1 MIDEFRFEVAGFS
14 LPVFPT
20 YVYLNGF
27 GLGISGLAE
36 TIAGG
41 YDGLPPLSVYA
52 MIMLTIAQ
60 AFYLKGEVSIS
71 KEHFDMTITGAPQN
85 FDQIQMMGYL
95 SMNWSDGFISESID
109 IDKIV
114 GKEFEIPTNIE
125 SGRYKLKLEVNSV
138 NGLIYTSEFVD
149 LDGDVVS
156 VGKNKVIEFTNP
168 NQLNAPTNVK
178 LIPAGDGGLLLEAEV
193 EDRADGVICT
203 IYEQVIKGYKTVNGV
218 QQPEYGYRVVDG
230 IGGYIPAEKG
240 KISSV
245 LKGKVTLLDN
255 NGLPIEKDG
264 LTPGKAY
271 SVKLVAVSNSEDKPY
286 LPSEYTQ
293 TTDYVS
299 IPIPNPPVLDV
310 KIIQAGD
317 GKELIEKIDEST
329 GFKYF
334 KSVDQNLQLAY
345 TIINPD
351 ENDPKL
357 SSFETEIYIDDMLFD
372 KKIEN
377 NKTAGYKGYAY
388 FSLSDGEHYVRI
400 VSKNGY
406 GDKTVYST
414 KIAVDGTPPELKLD
428 KPKVGELIDVD
439 SGITISGRTEYGSQV
454 SISIDGGEEYVL
466 AINDVN
472 SDGSFEVTRPVTD
485 KTKLEYDV
493 RIKVVDNSGN
503 VTEAVV
509 KVNNAKMQ
517 NMKAIKLKHT
527 KSQGSSAVEIYAVA
541 LDGNGNEMFRIPK
554 ETLNW
559 QLYGDEDGSIYFDR
573 RHQENVILIPGDDE
587 EDYAVM
593 ASWEIREDFSLTD
606 VLMKSDITDDS
617 PEPGEE
623 PGSKGGSGKGKTGVI
638 VDDSIYRDVIAAFRN
653 EMSAKADI
661 WAASVY
667 PRINNNLNRQ
677 GFKVSIPMESLTQS
691 DYLVFA
697 RDPDTSMYE
706 STLEQGMKFVSDI
719 VQFQLLKHDNALP
732 GQYTVT
738 IPYDASKVTNTMKLS
753 VYAYNDQLGKW
764 IRVIDSTVNPLTRS
778 VTFTSQYYGRF
789 AVIEDSR
796 NAGFQ
801 DVNIDMWSASRINAL
816 TLAGIINGYYGK
828 DGLLYYAPKRDITRG
843 EFIKLLVASTGEE
856 LDSNADLSVFADA
869 GSVPDWVLPYIRK
882 AVEKGWVKGR
892 AANGKRYLDVNSP
905 ITREEA
911 FTLIYRALIN
921 EAPGNIERAG
931 FVDMDSVSDYAVDA
945 INYLASVN
953 IVSGDG
959 SRRVL
964 PKKNITRE
972 ETAKILY
979 ECIRLLAYKKR

>member
-1 MIDEFRFEVAGFS
+1 MRYFKALSRFIAILLIICIVTPAPVQAATGLTGEGDPVVDNTYLEVTVKKDGKGFGIYTKEGHPLKKTDNNKPLLYSGDDGFATSYTTIRIKHPDGSIKDYIYGNSYGFMGINSRFIEAPRAGSTSSSYYITSVWEVEKVAIRQTIELSTNAANGEAGYTVIRYEYTNNSGEDLEIGVRIMLDTQIADNDGGYFFVESNLDAVSVEKVYSGDNVPSSFRVQDKVTIPSTIAYGSVSGDNIRKPDAVQVGHWFS
-14 LPVFPT
+14 LANTLWDFTPNT
-20 YVYLNGF
+20 
-27 GLGISGLAE
+27 
-36 TIAGG
+36 
-41 YDGLPPLSVYA
+41 
-52 MIMLTIAQ
+52 
-60 AFYLKGEVSIS
+60 SI
-71 KEHFDMTITGAPQN
+71 N
-85 FDQIQMMGYL
+85 
-95 SMNWSDGFISESID
+95 
-109 IDKIV
+109 
-114 GKEFEIPTNIE
+114 
-125 SGRYKLKLEVNSV
+125 
-138 NGLIYTSEFVD
+138 
-149 LDGDVVS
+149 
-156 VGKNKVIEFTNP
+156 FTNP
-168 NQLNAPTNVK
+168 YNPYK
-178 LIPAGDGGLLLEAEV
+178 Y
-193 EDRADGVICT
+193 AD
-203 IYEQVIKGYKTVNGV
+203 
-218 QQPEYGYRVVDG
+218 
-230 IGGYIPAEKG
+230 
-240 KISSV
+240 S
-245 LKGKVTLLDN
+245 
-255 NGLPIEKDG
+255 
-264 LTPGKAY
+264 
-271 SVKLVAVSNSEDKPY
+271 
-286 LPSEYTQ
+286 
-293 TTDYVS
+293 
-299 IPIPNPPVLDV
+299 VLDV

-428 KPKVGELIDVD
+428 KPKVGELI
-439 SGITISGRTEYGSQV
+439 
-454 SISIDGGEEYVL
+454 
-466 AINDVN
+466 DVN

-869 GSVPDWVLPYIRK
+869 GSVPDWVLPYTRK